1 MWRGYIV
8 KKLFESTELVDLK
21 LKNRFIRAAT
31 WEELAD
37 EKGHLT
43 NELIAVY
50 ENLARNNVGTI
61 ITGYSFIIENQQ
73 TNYNMMGIYDDSF
86 IDEYKTLTKAVHR
99 YDANIILQIMHGGS
113 QTEYKTKNDILWGP
127 SPIENITTKILP
139 KEMTKEEIN
148 ILIKAF
154 ADAAIRAKKAGF
166 DGVEIHGGHGYLL
179 NQFLSPYY
187 NRRKDEY
194 GGSIENRARLLF
206 QVYEAVRN
214 AVGSRFAI
222 LVKMNCEDFIEQ
234 GLSFEDSKYVCK
246 KLSQMGIDAIEISGG
261 SSDSSGHNKN
271 ASRTGINTIEKESY
285 FKSQGA
291 EIAEEVSVPIILVG
305 GNRSLEE
312 MNDLLNKTKISYFSL
327 CRPLLCEPNLIKRWY
342 EGDTKKSKCISC
354 NKCSN
359 VEGKYCIFR

>member
-1 MWRGYIV
+1 M
-8 KKLFESTELVDLK
+8 KTLFDETK
-21 LKNRFIRAAT
+21 MGKITLKNRFIRAAT

-43 NELIAVY
+43 DELIVVY
-50 ENLARNNVGTI
+50 ENLAQNNVGTI

-73 TNYNMMGIYDDSF
+73 TNYNMMGIYNDSF
-86 IDEYKTLTKAVHR
+86 IDEYKTLTKAVHK
-99 YDANIILQIMHGGS
+99 YNANIILQIMNGGS
-113 QTEYKTKNDILWGP
+113 QTEYKTKNDRTWGP
-127 SPIENITTKILP
+127 SQIENISTKILS
-139 KEMTKEEIN
+139 KEMTVEEIKV
-148 ILIKAF
+148 LIKAF
-154 ADAAIRAKKAGF
+154 ADAALRAKKAGF

-214 AVGSRFAI
+214 AVGSRFPI

-234 GLSFEDSKYVCK
+234 GLSLKDSKYVCK

-261 SSDSSGHNKN
+261 SSDSSAHNKN

-285 FKSQGA
+285 FKIQA
-291 EIAEEVSVPIILVG
+291 TEIAEEVSVPIILVG

-312 MNDLLNKTKISYFSL
+312 MNELLNKTKISYFSL

-342 EGDTKKSKCISC
+342 EGDTQKSKCISC
-354 NKCSN
+354 NKCFDIK
-359 VEGKYCIFR
+359 GKYCIFR